1 MSDERSPPEMPI
13 LSASS
18 PDTTQSQQHGQDGG
32 QDNDSIIMS
41 DELYSMEM
49 PTFSASSP
57 NTTQKYVSNGQDGGR
72 DNNSIIMSDELYPM
86 EMPTFSAS
94 SPNTTQKY
102 VSNGQDGGRDNNS
115 IIMSDELY
123 PMEMP
128 RVSTSGR
135 NTTQN
140 QQQAPDSQDEGQD
153 TPEEP
158 LRTITLTSPLLARHF
173 ADQMQ
178 NPVPYQQ
185 QRHLV
190 VGNLQIPGPLSRVI
204 LSQSIRDKASSNMMI
219 RSFVQAMDN
228 MAEGR
233 V

>member
-1 MSDERSPPEMPI
+1 MSNKRYPPEMPI
-13 LSASS
+13 SSASS
-18 PDTTQSQQHGQDGG
+18 PDMTQNQQHVSNGQDGG
-32 QDNDSIIMS
+32 RDNDSIIMS
-41 DELYSMEM
+41 DELYPMEV

-57 NTTQKYVSNGQDGGR
+57 
-72 DNNSIIMSDELYPM
+72 
-86 EMPTFSAS
+86 
-94 SPNTTQKY
+94 
-102 VSNGQDGGRDNNS
+102 
-115 IIMSDELY
+115 
-123 PMEMP
+123 
-128 RVSTSGR
+128 

-190 VGNLQIPGPLSRVI
+190 VGNLQIPGPLPRVI
-204 LSQSIRDKASSNMMI
+204 LSQSIRDRASSNTMI